1 LPIRKT
7 FGFPVPDAFFF
18 IRLQRLNCLSHFIKK
33 KMKKARS
40 FFVRVSAALAK
51 HTKIEKYLIA
61 IIVTARNV
69 LE

>member
-1 LPIRKT
+1 
-7 FGFPVPDAFFF
+7 
-18 IRLQRLNCLSHFIKK
+18 
-33 KMKKARS
+33 MKKARS

-61 IIVTARNV
+61 ITVTARNV